1 MAHPETAVVTGAFSY
16 TGRYITQRLLKE
28 DVQVSTLTRRST
40 TDDPFGGRVPATP
53 LDFLDEDGLRRSLDG
68 AGVLY
73 NTYWVRYGR
82 GHTTFDAAV
91 KNSKRLFEAARE
103 AGVGRIVHI
112 SVSNPSRDSD
122 LPYFKGKADVE
133 EILKGLG
140 VPYAIIRP
148 TLVFGDGDVL
158 INNMA
163 WALRRFPIFPLCGE
177 GDYLVQPIHVEDT
190 AEQAVAAAQES
201 EDTISDS
208 AGPETFT
215 FAGLLRLLASSMGV
229 RCRIVGMPPTLALG
243 LTRIVGYL
251 RRDVPLTRDEVD
263 GLMANLLVSS
273 QEPVGTARLSEWI
286 AGNADTLGRRY
297 TSELNRNF
305 RR

>member
-1 MAHPETAVVTGAFSY
+1 M
-16 TGRYITQRLLKE
+16 
-28 DVQVSTLTRRST
+28 
-40 TDDPFGGRVPATP
+40 
-53 LDFLDEDGLRRSLDG
+53 
-68 AGVLY
+68 
-73 NTYWVRYGR
+73 
-82 GHTTFDAAV
+82 
-91 KNSKRLFEAARE
+91 
-103 AGVGRIVHI
+103 
-112 SVSNPSRDSD
+112 
-122 LPYFKGKADVE
+122 ADVE

-215 FAGLLRLLASSMGV
+215 FAGLLRLLGLINGRALPDSRNASNARARPYAYCRLPQA
-229 RCRIVGMPPTLALG
+229 RCPAHP
-243 LTRIVGYL
+243 
-251 RRDVPLTRDEVD
+251 
-263 GLMANLLVSS
+263 
-273 QEPVGTARLSEWI
+273 
-286 AGNADTLGRRY
+286 
-297 TSELNRNF
+297 
-305 RR
+305 